1 MPRKLIDLS
10 MPVHNDMVSFPRVV
24 RPALVM
30 YETWRQ
36 FAERVGAAQ
45 HGVEWLTAHCLIV
58 IGDHI
63 GTHIDSLR
71 HMREDAPGPEAI
83 PIEYCYGDGVCLDF
97 RHREKGEGISVED
110 LKSALTR
117 INYTLKPLDIVLIHT
132 GAGKIQDSQAYLTD
146 HCGMTAQATHWVLD
160 QGVKVMGIDAI
171 TFDPPVWAMFERKQ
185 FWEAH
190 RVMLE
195 REYYH
200 LENMTNLDQLPPHG
214 FRLSLFPIKW
224 VNTTASPV
232 RAVAILEE

>member
-1 MPRKLIDLS
+1 

-83 PIEYCYGDGVCLDF
+83 PLEYCYGDGVCLDF

-110 LKSALTR
+110 VKSALTR

>member
-1 MPRKLIDLS
+1 